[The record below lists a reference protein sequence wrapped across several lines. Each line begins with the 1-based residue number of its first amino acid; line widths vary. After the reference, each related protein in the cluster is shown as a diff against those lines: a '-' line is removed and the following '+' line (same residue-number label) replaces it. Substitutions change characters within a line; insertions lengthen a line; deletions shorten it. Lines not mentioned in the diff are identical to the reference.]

1 MKWLED
7 VSLSNRHN
15 NGQDS
20 YKACEKKED
29 SERPDWAWPCPRL
42 RDRNKQ
48 SNKDK
53 HRPACK
59 AAPQRLFSCS
69 TGPISSPTQRSSAE
83 WRSWLHLAPF
93 KLSHEIKK
101 NASEIS
107 FRSEAT
113 RALSC
118 NREDDPLHR
127 AAVPKQNNWDLGGE
141 VAAAFCITGMLKALQ
156 WWERVFSLK
165 EIALPL
171 LIPTQK
177 R

>member
-69 TGPISSPTQRSSAE
+69 TGPVSFPTQRSSAE

-101 NASEIS
+101 MQVKSHSAVKQQEHFLATGKMTPFTVRLCRSKTTEIWEERWQQH
-107 FRSEAT
+107 F
-113 RALSC
+113 
-118 NREDDPLHR
+118 
-127 AAVPKQNNWDLGGE
+127 V
-141 VAAAFCITGMLKALQ
+141 LQ
-156 WWERVFSLK
+156 GCSKHSNDEK
-165 EIALPL
+165 ESSVWKKLPF
-171 LIPTQK
+171 PC
-177 R
+177 